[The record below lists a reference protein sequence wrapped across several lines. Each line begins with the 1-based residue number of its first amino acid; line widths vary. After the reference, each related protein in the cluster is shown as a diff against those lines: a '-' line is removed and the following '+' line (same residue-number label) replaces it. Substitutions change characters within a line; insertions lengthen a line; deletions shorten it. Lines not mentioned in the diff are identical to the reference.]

1 MSGVVVGAHP
11 GDVGSVSIGPVEEA
25 GEVGVTAT
33 IRYVK
38 ELTPRDTRSYMRCT
52 WRAEH
57 RIHPGAD
64 LDGGYQLAAD
74 FFGSEFLVV
83 SLSLDRYAQT
93 ICFAVHVTSE
103 QRLTRVWRGHIR
115 ATVHGRGRHRSGSS
129 RRGSGRA
136 CGSRAIFRA
145 APRA

>member
-57 RIHPGAD
+57 QCGQCR
-64 LDGGYQLAAD
+64 
-74 FFGSEFLVV
+74 VV

-103 QRLTRVWRGHIR
+103 QRLTRVAWPYS
-115 ATVHGRGRHRSGSS
+115 RHSS
-129 RRGSGRA
+129 R
-136 CGSRAIFRA
+136 SRAS
-145 APRA
+145 PVW